1 MSISACGRKRFNAK
15 SEGVA
20 KTVSPIERSLITSTR
35 CTASQSQRAGANGCG
50 SSSACNVIAASV
62 STARPLVEDPM
73 MSRKLFT
80 SSVFDSGFFDQHRG
94 NVVANRVDAFTLA
107 AFQRLA
113 VRLEL
118 DFGFASGTGEYFQE
132 FL

>member
-1 MSISACGRKRFNAK
+1 
-15 SEGVA
+15 
-20 KTVSPIERSLITSTR
+20 
-35 CTASQSQRAGANGCG
+35 
-50 SSSACNVIAASV
+50 
-62 STARPLVEDPM
+62 

-132 FL
+132 FLTNCHRHDLSSGNAKGK